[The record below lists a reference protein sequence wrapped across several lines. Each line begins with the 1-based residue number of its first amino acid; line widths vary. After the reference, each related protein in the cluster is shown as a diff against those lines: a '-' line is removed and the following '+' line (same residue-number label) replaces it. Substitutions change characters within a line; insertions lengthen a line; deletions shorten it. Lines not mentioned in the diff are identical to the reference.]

1 VVDPIVVILWA
12 GIGGRVIHLV
22 FLGKFG
28 DVAPAG
34 LGAIVLPDGVRT
46 LGDLQHW
53 LAQREPLLGQAMAA
67 TRTRLIVNQCVVH
80 DLSQPVMDGDEIAFL
95 PPMSGG

>member
-1 VVDPIVVILWA
+1 
-12 GIGGRVIHLV
+12 LV

-34 LGAIVLPDGVRT
+34 LAEIALPGGVRT
-46 LGDLQHW
+46 LRELKDWVARQ
-53 LAQREPLLGQAMAA
+53 EPLLGAGMDA
-67 TRTRLIVNQCVVH
+67 TRTRLIVNQCVAH
-80 DLSQPVMDGDEIAFL
+80 DLSQPVADGDEVAFL

>member
-1 VVDPIVVILWA
+1 M
-12 GIGGRVIHLV
+12 IHLV

-34 LGAIVLPDGVRT
+34 LDEIALPALTEAGVRT
-46 LGDLQHW
+46 LADLKHW
-53 LAQREPLLGQAMAA
+53 LAEREPLLGRTMAA
-67 TRTRLIVNQCVVH
+67 TRTRMIVNQCVAH
-80 DLSQPVMDGDEIAFL
+80 DLSQPVADGDEIAFL

>member
-1 VVDPIVVILWA
+1 MV
-12 GIGGRVIHLV
+12 RLV

-34 LGAIVLPDGVRT
+34 LAEIALPGGVRT
-46 LGDLQHW
+46 L
-53 LAQREPLLGQAMAA
+53 RELKDWVAGQQPVLGAAMEA
-67 TRTRLIVNQCVVH
+67 TRTRLIVNQCVAH
-80 DLSQPVMDGDEIAFL
+80 DLSQPVADGDEVAFL

>member
-1 VVDPIVVILWA
+1 MIRLI
-12 GIGGRVIHLV
+12 

-34 LGAIVLPDGVRT
+34 LEAIARPEGVSS
-46 LGDLQHW
+46 LADLQQW
-53 LAQREPLLGQAMAA
+53 LAVREPLLGQAMAA

-80 DLSQPVMDGDEIAFL
+80 DLSQAVQDGDEIAFL

>member
-1 VVDPIVVILWA
+1 M
-12 GIGGRVIHLV
+12 IHLV

-28 DVAPAG
+28 DMAPAG
-34 LGAIVLPDGVRT
+34 LSAIPVPDGVHS
-46 LGDLQHW
+46 LKDLQHW
-53 LAQREPLLGQAMAA
+53 LAAREPLLGQAMAA

-80 DLSQPVMDGDEIAFL
+80 DLSKTITDGDEIAFL

>member
-1 VVDPIVVILWA
+1 MVRL
-12 GIGGRVIHLV
+12 L

-28 DVAPAG
+28 DVAPAA
-34 LGAIVLPDGVRT
+34 LAEVTLPGDVHT
-46 LGDLQHW
+46 LKDLKDWVTRQ
-53 LAQREPLLGQAMAA
+53 QPLLGAAVEA

-80 DLSQPVMDGDEIAFL
+80 DLSQPVADGDEIAFL

>member
-1 VVDPIVVILWA
+1 MV
-12 GIGGRVIHLV
+12 RLV

-34 LGAIVLPDGVRT
+34 LAEIALPGDVRT
-46 LGDLQHW
+46 LKDLKDWVTRQ
-53 LAQREPLLGQAMAA
+53 EPLLGAAMDA
-67 TRTRLIVNQCVVH
+67 TRTRLIVNQCVAH
-80 DLSQPVMDGDEIAFL
+80 DLSQAVTDGDEVAFL

>member
-1 VVDPIVVILWA
+1 MTQVA
-12 GIGGRVIHLV
+12 EAQVIHLV

-34 LGAIVLPDGVRT
+34 LGEIALPALVDAGVHT
-46 LGDLQHW
+46 LNDLQHW
-53 LAQREPLLGQAMAA
+53 LAVREPLLGQAMAA
-67 TRTRLIVNQCVVH
+67 TRTRLIVNQCVAH
-80 DLSQPVMDGDEIAFL
+80 DLSQAIADGDEIAFL